1 MAQLFDIFAFFI
13 VFREALEAAIV
24 CAVLLGVLQKSNQV
38 NLKKWVWIGLAAGL
52 LLTTIIL
59 IGVVV
64 AFQVASSGFSF
75 RANKLTQGILG
86 VTAAVLI
93 AYVAL
98 TISELTEKRAVLEEY
113 VLETMED
120 AESVDEDLSEEER
133 AEQLQKRLEEAP
145 KDDTWKTIFFLS
157 FTAVAR
163 EGFETIVFLGVG
175 SGFEATALPIP
186 ILTGGALGAFCG
198 YMMYKSSGRVTMER
212 FLQASVVLLLFV
224 GAGIFTHGIFEFQ
237 ELKDWGWWEIPVY
250 NLTPVCCSLKEQG
263 WSLARALFGFTPYP
277 SRAEMLSYFMY
288 WLFMIISFQIKWYLK
303 RHNISKDDLKAKA
316 LSVFGCEKGKT
327 EESSS
332 VEEAEKEIKDL
343 EAEGKAEKDDV
354 VVVAKDLSE

>member
-1 MAQLFDIFAFFI
+1 MARLFDIFAFFI

-24 CAVLLGVLQKSNQV
+24 CAVLLGVLQKSGQQD
-38 NLKKWVWIGLAAGL
+38 LKKWVWVGLAAGL
-52 LLTTIIL
+52 ALTTAIL

-64 AFQVASSGFSF
+64 AFTIASSGFSF
-75 RANKLTQGILG
+75 RANKLTQGVLG

-113 VLETMED
+113 VMDTMED
-120 AESVDEDLSEEER
+120 AESIDENLTEEER
-133 AEQLQKRLEEAP
+133 AEKLEEQLKKKP

-175 SGFEATALPIP
+175 SGFEASALPLP
-186 ILTGGALGAFCG
+186 ILTGGALGSFCG
-198 YMMYKSSGRVTMER
+198 YLMYKSSGRVTIER
-212 FLQASVVLLLFV
+212 FLKASVILLLFV

-237 ELKDWGWWEIPVY
+237 ELKDWGHWETLVY

-277 SRAEMLSYFMY
+277 TRAEMLSYFMY
-288 WLFMIISFQIKWYLK
+288 WLFMIIAFQIKWYMK
-303 RHNISKDDLKAKA
+303 RNDITPEDVKNWAKSKIPCVATPDTTTKEVK
-316 LSVFGCEKGKT
+316 
-327 EESSS
+327 EEI
-332 VEEAEKEIKDL
+332 VDL
-343 EAEGKAEKDDV
+343 EAKADDT
-354 VVVAKDLSE
+354 VVALPAKELSE